1 MTRIDPL
8 RVVGVLLIA
17 GTALGTIVVLCWA
30 AVALLALAEV
40 GR

>member
-1 MTRIDPL
+1 MTRHDPL
-8 RVVGVLLIA
+8 RALGLLLMA